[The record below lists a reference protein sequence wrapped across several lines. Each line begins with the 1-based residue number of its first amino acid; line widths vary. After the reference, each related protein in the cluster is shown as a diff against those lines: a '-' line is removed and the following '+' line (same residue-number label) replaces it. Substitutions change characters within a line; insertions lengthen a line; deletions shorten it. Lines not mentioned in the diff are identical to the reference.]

1 MGGSLEKFLSWDKKC
16 VEEVLI
22 RVPCEFEPDR
32 GTYLEVTVVFRRG
45 CPKSTW
51 DFRVF
56 RTLRTIDFLECWALI
71 GQKFL
76 LPTSSIGSSEHVQT
90 NFECLS
96 GRHVTEKMRFFALTT
111 IFFDKIFRNFKLSI
125 FATSFKKIT
134 IIFLNSPSAS
144 CSRKTK
150 FRVDKIFFW
159 PQKSFECWSF
169 FEKSTKRPKIY
180 NSLIIIGFIQYS
192 TRCFLI
198 PTNQVKSTDHVIIKK
213 MVLSGRQVKK
223 MRFFVVKF
231 YFCMSVYE

>member
-1 MGGSLEKFLSWDKKC
+1 MGGSLEKFLSWDQKR
-16 VEEVLI
+16 VEEVPI
-22 RVPCEFEPDR
+22 RVSCEFEPDR
-32 GTYLEVTVVFRRG
+32 GNGLEVRAIFRSG

-76 LPTSSIGSSEHVQT
+76 LPTSSIGSSEHVQI

-96 GRHVTEKMRFFALTT
+96 GRHVTEKMRFSALTT

-125 FATSFKKIT
+125 FATQFEKIT

-150 FRVDKIFFW
+150 FEVDKNFLW
-159 PQKSFECWSF
+159 LQKSFECWSF
-169 FEKSTKRPKIY
+169 FKKSTKKAENI
-180 NSLIIIGFIQYS
+180 
-192 TRCFLI
+192 
-198 PTNQVKSTDHVIIKK
+198 
-213 MVLSGRQVKK
+213 
-223 MRFFVVKF
+223 
-231 YFCMSVYE
+231 